1 MYYLSIVNGNKTVE
15 KWLHLISLT
24 FKLY

>member
-1 MYYLSIVNGNKTVE
+1 VYYLNIGDGNKTVE
-15 KWLHLISLT
+15 KWLRLISLT